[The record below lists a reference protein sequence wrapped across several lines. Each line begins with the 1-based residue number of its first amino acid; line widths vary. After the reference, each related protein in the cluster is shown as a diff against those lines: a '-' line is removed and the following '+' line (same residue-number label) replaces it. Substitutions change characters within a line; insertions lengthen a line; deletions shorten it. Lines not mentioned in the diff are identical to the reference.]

1 MMRQRNVL
9 TSVLAMA
16 VFASGAAAQARAPGT
31 DVWIVPMKQVGIAV
45 TFGTPRNAT
54 SRAGYDNQPS
64 FTPKGDAVLY
74 TSTDASGK
82 TDTWRFSVP
91 NGKPVRLT
99 NVPMSIYSPTVT
111 PDGKFFSFIR
121 VEPDSTQGLWKLP
134 LDGKGEPVKVIPNLK
149 VGYHL
154 WTGDHTLV
162 VYVLPASGAPRGTP
176 STLQLADDR
185 TGKSEVVAMNVGR
198 ALGKVPGRDAITFQQ
213 LVKDSLPWIAEL
225 DLTSKN
231 IRQLVKAP
239 QGADYHAWA
248 PNGALLTAVGPGIYR
263 YTDDGWAP
271 IANFEKFGVKNISR
285 IAVSPKGNWLA
296 FVAEDAPAP

>member
-1 MMRQRNVL
+1 MRQRNAWM
-9 TSVLAMA
+9 TAMLALA
-16 VFASGAAAQARAPGT
+16 VFGADAMAQARAPGT
-31 DVWIVPMKQVGIAV
+31 DVWVVPMKQVGIAIS
-45 TFGTPRNAT
+45 FGTPRNAT
-54 SRAGYDNQPS
+54 ARAGYDNQPS

-74 TSTDASGK
+74 TATDESGK
-82 TDTWRFSVP
+82 TDTWRFSLP
-91 NGKPVRLT
+91 DGKPVRLT

-134 LDGKGEPVKVIPNLK
+134 IDGKGEPVKVIPNMK

-162 VYVLPASGAPRGTP
+162 VYVLPASGSPRGTP

-185 TGKSEVVAMNVGR
+185 TGKSEVVATNVGR

-213 LVKDSLPWIAEL
+213 LVKDSLPWITDL
-225 DLTSKN
+225 DLTSKKT
-231 IRQLVKAP
+231 RPLVQAP
-239 QGADYHAWA
+239 RGADYHVWA
-248 PNGALLTAVGPGIYR
+248 PNGALLTATGSGIFR

-271 IANFEKFGVKNISR
+271 IANFEKYGVKNISR
-285 IAVSPKGNWLA
+285 LAVSPKGNWLA

>member
-1 MMRQRNVL
+1 MMRQPKVL
-9 TSVLAMA
+9 VSSVLALA
-16 VFASGAAAQARAPGT
+16 VFGATAAAQAQAPGT
-31 DVWIVPMKQVGIAV
+31 DVWVVPMKQVGIAV

-54 SRAGYDNQPS
+54 ARPGYDNQPS
-64 FTPKGDAVLY
+64 FTPKSDAVLY

-82 TDTWRFSVP
+82 TDTWRFSLP

-134 LDGKGEPVKVIPNLK
+134 IDGKGEPVKVIPDLK

-176 STLQLADDR
+176 STLQLVDDR
-185 TGKSEVVAMNVGR
+185 TGKAEIVATNVGR
-198 ALGKVPGRDAITFQQ
+198 ALGKEPGRDAITFQQ
-213 LVKDSLPWIAEL
+213 LVKDSLPWITDL
-225 DLTSKN
+225 DLTSKQV
-231 IRQLVKAP
+231 RRLVEAP
-239 QGADYHAWA
+239 
-248 PNGALLTAVGPGIYR
+248 R
-263 YTDDGWAP
+263 
-271 IANFEKFGVKNISR
+271 
-285 IAVSPKGNWLA
+285 
-296 FVAEDAPAP
+296 

>member
-1 MMRQRNVL
+1 
-9 TSVLAMA
+9 
-16 VFASGAAAQARAPGT
+16 
-31 DVWIVPMKQVGIAV
+31 
-45 TFGTPRNAT
+45 
-54 SRAGYDNQPS
+54 
-64 FTPKGDAVLY
+64 
-74 TSTDASGK
+74 
-82 TDTWRFSVP
+82 
-91 NGKPVRLT
+91 
-99 NVPMSIYSPTVT
+99 MSIYSPTVT
-111 PDGKFFSFIR
+111 PDGKSFSFIR

-185 TGKSEVVAMNVGR
+185 TGKSEVVATNVGR
-198 ALGKVPGRDAITFQQ
+198 ALGRVPGRDAITFQQ
-213 LVKDSLPWIAEL
+213 LVKDSLAWITDL
-225 DLTSKN
+225 DLTSKKT
-231 IRQLVKAP
+231 RPLVQAP
-239 QGADYHAWA
+239 PGADYHVWA
-248 PNGALLTAVGPGIYR
+248 PNGALLTATGSGIFR

-285 IAVSPKGNWLA
+285 LAVSPKGNWLA

>member
-1 MMRQRNVL
+1 MRQRNGMMAAACG
-9 TSVLAMA
+9 LAA
-16 VFASGAAAQARAPGT
+16 FAAGAGAQARAPGT
-31 DVWIVPMKQVGIAV
+31 DVWVVPMKQVGIAI

-54 SRAGYDNQPS
+54 ARAGYDNQPS
-64 FTPKGDAVLY
+64 FTPKSDAVLY
-74 TSTDASGK
+74 TSTDGSGK
-82 TDTWRFSVP
+82 TDTWRFSLP
-91 NGKPVRLT
+91 DGKPVRLT

-134 LDGKGEPVKVIPNLK
+134 IDGKGEPVKVIPNLK

-185 TGKSEVVAMNVGR
+185 TGKSEVVATNIGR
-198 ALGKVPGRDAITFQQ
+198 ALGRVPGRDAITFQQ
-213 LVKDSLPWIAEL
+213 LVRDSLPWITEL
-225 DLTSKN
+225 DLTSRTT
-231 IRQLVKAP
+231 RQLVKAP
-239 QGADYHAWA
+239 PGAEYHVWA
-248 PNGALLTAVGPGIYR
+248 PNGALLTATGPGIFR

-285 IAVSPKGNWLA
+285 LAVSPKGNWLA
-296 FVAEDAPAP
+296 FVAEDSPAP